1 MRWRRSSATAS
12 RKHNAGT
19 TKGVNTF
26 VRGGGGDGAR
36 PRGGS
41 EPGPRRGRTWWEVM
55 HPEGSHGTW
64 RDLPR
69 LLLDSLKLVW
79 SAGRRTF
86 LLTSALSLLSALG
99 VVMQLFV
106 GKAVLDAVLSA
117 NGEVQL
123 SELVPA
129 LAALVAVTVAL
140 DLAGAIRNEQTRVL
154 GELVGRKAIDRV
166 LDVSTRIDLLAFE
179 SPDFYDRLQRARSQ
193 GQFRAL
199 QTVNGLLGIVNA
211 LVTAVGIVL
220 ALVALQ
226 PLLLPFVLIG
236 YLPLLVVAS
245 LNTRDLYHFSR
256 GMTPNDRQRNYLQ
269 SVLMGRNPAKEV
281 RAFNLASFLR
291 SRYDRLYDER
301 IDELRKLARRR
312 TGRSLLGSLAQTAV
326 TVGTIAMLSWLYVS
340 NRMSLAAAGA
350 AVFGLYQLANQLRQ
364 LNFSAT
370 SLYEATLFI
379 RDYSSFLTLEPAAG
393 AVDASKPPPTG
404 FERLLVENVSFTY
417 PESERPAVD
426 GVSLEIARGE
436 IVALVGENGS
446 GKTTLAK
453 MLAGL
458 YRPES
463 GRILWDDVDLAR
475 VDADELRRSVAVIF
489 QDFERYLLP
498 ARENVGLGRKE
509 QIEDFDGIVEAARR
523 ADADDFLSKLP
534 EGYETMLGREFS
546 GGFDLSIG
554 QWQRVALARAFF
566 RDAPFVILDE
576 PTASLDAR
584 AESRLFERMHELL
597 EGRSVVLISHRFS
610 SVRSADRIYV
620 LHEGQVVEHGTHR
633 ELMAEDGLYAELFTL
648 QARAYIEHPRLAL
661 PEESPPPDDEPIEQV
676 FFGTP

>member
-1 MRWRRSSATAS
+1 M
-12 RKHNAGT
+12 
-19 TKGVNTF
+19 
-26 VRGGGGDGAR
+26 RGGGGDGAR
-36 PRGGS
+36 PRRDGPT
-41 EPGPRRGRTWWEVM
+41 PGPRRGRTWWEVM
-55 HPEGSHGTW
+55 HPEGSEGTW

-69 LLLDSLKLVW
+69 LLADSLKLVW
-79 SAGRRTF
+79 AAGRNTF
-86 LLTSALSLLSALG
+86 LLTSALSLIAALG
-99 VVMQLFV
+99 IVVQLFV
-106 GKAVLDAVLSA
+106 GKAVLDAVLGAS
-117 NGEVQL
+117 GEVQL

-140 DLAGAIRNEQTRVL
+140 DLARAVRTEQTRVL
-154 GELVGRKAIDRV
+154 GEIVGRRAVDRV

-179 SPDFYDRLQRARSQ
+179 SPEFYDRLQRARSQ
-193 GQFRAL
+193 GQFRAV
-199 QTVNGLLGIVNA
+199 QTVNGLLGIVG
-211 LVTAVGIVL
+211 AVVAAMSIVL
-220 ALVALQ
+220 ALAALQ
-226 PLLLPFVLIG
+226 PLLLPFVLVG

-291 SRYDRLYDER
+291 TRYDRLYDER
-301 IDELRKLARRR
+301 IDELRQLARRR
-312 TGRSLLGSLAQTAV
+312 TGRSLLGSLAQSAV

-340 NRMSLAAAGA
+340 NRMSLAAAGT
-350 AVFGLYQLANQLRQ
+350 AVFGLYQLANQLRA
-364 LNFSAT
+364 LNSSAT
-370 SLYEATLFI
+370 SLYESTLFI
-379 RDYSSFLTLEPAAG
+379 RDYSSFLTLEPEAAVG
-393 AVDASKPPPTG
+393 ERKPPPTG
-404 FERLLVENVSFTY
+404 FERLTVEDVSFTY
-417 PESERPAVD
+417 PESDRPAVD
-426 GVSLEIARGE
+426 GVSLEIGRGE

-463 GRILWDDVDLAR
+463 GRILWDDVDLAT
-475 VDADELRRSVAVIF
+475 VDAEELRRSVAVIF

-509 QIEDFDGIVEAARR
+509 RIEDFDGIVDAARR
-523 ADADDFLSKLP
+523 ADADEFLSTLP

-554 QWQRVALARAFF
+554 QWQRIALARAFF

-620 LHEGQVVEHGTHR
+620 LHEGRVVEHGSHE

-648 QARAYIEHPRLAL
+648 QARAYIEQPRLAL
-661 PEESPPPDDEPIEQV
+661 PEESPPSEEPIERI